1 MATLLPP
8 AWRRKVVRMNAS
20 PPMLF
25 RLLVIGWACVWIAAL
40 PLFHTHLPGGLEK
53 SLAVPHTVFSSD
65 LPGEFSA
72 FSHRTAQDEAEL
84 SAFAFHSQELGFV
97 ASASSD
103 DAKRKSPGQ
112 TASVL
117 LLRVVPSADPT
128 FERLPVASAT
138 EARRLWSEDSHGLR
152 APPSSVSL

>member
-1 MATLLPP
+1 
-8 AWRRKVVRMNAS
+8 MNAS
-20 PPMLF
+20 LLMLS

-72 FSHRTAQDEAEL
+72 FSHRSGQDEAEL

-103 DAKRKSPGQ
+103 VAKRKSSAQ
-112 TASVL
+112 TASLL
-117 LLRVVPSADPT
+117 LLRVVPSAEPP
-128 FERLPVASAT
+128 FEPLPVASAS
-138 EARRLWSEDSHGLR
+138 EARRLWSDDSHGLR
-152 APPSSVSL
+152 APPLPVSL

>member
-1 MATLLPP
+1 
-8 AWRRKVVRMNAS
+8 MNAS
-20 PPMLF
+20 LLMLS
-25 RLLVIGWACVWIAAL
+25 RLLVTGWACVWLAAL
-40 PLFHTHLPGGLEK
+40 PLFHTHLPGGLDK
-53 SLAVPHTVFSSD
+53 SYAVPHTVFSSD
-65 LPGEFSA
+65 LSGEFSA

-103 DAKRKSPGQ
+103 EDKRKSPAQ

-117 LLRVVPSADPT
+117 LLRVVPAADPT
-128 FERLPVASAT
+128 FEQLPVASAT
-138 EARRLWSEDSHGLR
+138 DARRLWAEDSHGLR